1 MRGNDEVPVV
11 FDPGQVIERP
21 EIPGLPEVRV
31 DDDDVLVGERQ
42 LHAREEKEAPPLGI
56 FLELRVER
64 DDVVVG
70 DGQGV
75 ETPLCGPV
83 DELL

>member
-11 FDPGQVIERP
+11 SDPGQVIERP

-42 LHAREEKEAPPLGI
+42 LDTGEEKEAPLAGV
-56 FLELRVER
+56 FLEFPAER
-64 DDVVVG
+64 DDVVIG
-70 DGQGV
+70 DG
-75 ETPLCGPV
+75 
-83 DELL
+83 